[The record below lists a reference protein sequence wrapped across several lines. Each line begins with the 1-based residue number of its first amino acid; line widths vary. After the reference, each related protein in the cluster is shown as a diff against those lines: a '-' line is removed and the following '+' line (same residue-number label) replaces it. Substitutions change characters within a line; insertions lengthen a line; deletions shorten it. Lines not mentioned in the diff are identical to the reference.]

1 MSCFEDCIHYAGC
14 EHRNPNLCGVAAPC
28 SCFPGGD
35 VENCPVCGG
44 KIWIYPTLECP
55 GDGYPGPAVLRVADL
70 TEDQKRWLAMWAE
83 KELVED

>member
-1 MSCFEDCIHYAGC
+1 
-14 EHRNPNLCGVAAPC
+14 
-28 SCFPGGD
+28 
-35 VENCPVCGG
+35 VCGG

-83 KELVED
+83 KELVENRKED